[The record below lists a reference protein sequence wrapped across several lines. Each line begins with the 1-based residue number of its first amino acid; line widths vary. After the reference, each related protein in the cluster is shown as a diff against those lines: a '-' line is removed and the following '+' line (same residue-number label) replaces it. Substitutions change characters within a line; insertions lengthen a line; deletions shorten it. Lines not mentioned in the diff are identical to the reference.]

1 MIDLYQKYYLQKAE
15 IQRMLKEGLIVFDTS
30 ALLDLY
36 YYSFE
41 TQKEIFEN
49 VFQYLNGRLWIPSQV
64 YFEYLKNKSTVAE
77 KPIATYQN
85 LITRKHKNDD
95 GGQIDA
101 IVDKAQALLNQR
113 ILEIK
118 NQMKTL
124 KERTLDG
131 KKHPYLTPD
140 VYTDYEKKL
149 SEYEKET
156 EAFVENTKK
165 FKEMFSAEVEK
176 RIVEIRSNTLPDN
189 VHDAIQKNFKIGK
202 EYTFEKMLA
211 IAKEGKFRY
220 EQQIPP
226 GYEDEEDK
234 TGLQKYGDLY
244 VWMQILDHAASQQR
258 DFILVTN
265 DVKIDWFEEYKKTP
279 RYELLR
285 EFNGKANK
293 SIWLL
298 SIRNFLW
305 EINSLLD
312 EQLDDNIFEDIASV
326 QENKEDDTQSGKLSI
341 EILQEALHNFLRE
354 DIYLIDEIPQNEA
367 IRLFDSPCLYEAEN
381 EDGTKYRVIGTLIRG
396 GNYVKMLHG
405 MSNAFEIKKFYA
417 NNKEHYRYYNFVIA
431 HNKGLIDKCMEHLR
445 KNKVKKMFMDRS
457 IRTVIGYMDGD
468 KISIAKSN
476 FLMDDQ

>member
-226 GYEDEEDK
+226 G
-234 TGLQKYGDLY
+234 
-244 VWMQILDHAASQQR
+244 
-258 DFILVTN
+258 
-265 DVKIDWFEEYKKTP
+265 
-279 RYELLR
+279 
-285 EFNGKANK
+285 
-293 SIWLL
+293 
-298 SIRNFLW
+298 
-305 EINSLLD
+305 
-312 EQLDDNIFEDIASV
+312 
-326 QENKEDDTQSGKLSI
+326 
-341 EILQEALHNFLRE
+341 
-354 DIYLIDEIPQNEA
+354 
-367 IRLFDSPCLYEAEN
+367 
-381 EDGTKYRVIGTLIRG
+381 
-396 GNYVKMLHG
+396 
-405 MSNAFEIKKFYA
+405 
-417 NNKEHYRYYNFVIA
+417 
-431 HNKGLIDKCMEHLR
+431 
-445 KNKVKKMFMDRS
+445 
-457 IRTVIGYMDGD
+457 
-468 KISIAKSN
+468 
-476 FLMDDQ
+476 